1 MKFITGALLITAGII
16 SLNFMSTAKKNLH
29 QLKANTIDGKEF
41 SFYSLKGKKV
51 LIVNTASECGY
62 TPQYAELEELYIKYK
77 SSGFE
82 IIGFPS
88 NDFGGQEP
96 GTNQEIKAFCKKNY
110 GVTFTMMEKI
120 SVKGPGA
127 HPVYKWLTGKEEN
140 GVNGDPV
147 KWNFHKFLIDEN
159 GNLVKVLPSS
169 VKPMSSEI
177 TSWITKK

>member
-1 MKFITGALLITAGII
+1 M
-16 SLNFMSTAKKNLH
+16 
-29 QLKANTIDGKEF
+29 KANTIDGKEF
-41 SFYSLKGKKV
+41 SFSSLKGKKV

-62 TPQYAELEELYIKYK
+62 TPQYAELEQLYLKYK
-77 SSGFE
+77 NSGFE

-96 GTNQEIKAFCKKNY
+96 GSNQEIKAFCKKNY
-110 GVTFTMMEKI
+110 GVTFTMMEKVT
-120 SVKGPGA
+120 VKGNSA
-127 HPVYKWLTGKEEN
+127 HPIYKWLTSKEQN

-159 GNLVKVLPSS
+159 GKLVKALPSS

-177 TSWITKK
+177 TSWISQK